1 MIALPSDYNQAAAYD
16 GSGGPKL
23 VPGGY
28 ICKIAGARCEKV
40 NTKNGPAQKLVLA
53 FDIAEGEF
61 AGHFDAQ
68 FKRAKEKDASGAKW
82 RGTYDC
88 FLLTNE
94 GATNPFFKG
103 LITCIDKSNEPFQC
117 VVGGQLNEAN
127 LKGKLIGLLF
137 REEEYIGSSDGKKHT
152 AVKACAARSVQT
164 IREGNFE
171 IPEPKLL
178 QGNGGGR
185 GAAPSFKPADAGCTQ
200 IDDDELPF

>member
-127 LKGKLIGLLF
+127 LKGKLVGLLF
-137 REEEYIGSSDGKKHT
+137 REEEYIGSVGKKKET
-152 AVKACAARSVQT
+152 VKACAARSVQT

-178 QGNGGGR
+178 QGNSGGR
-185 GAAPSFKPADAGCTQ
+185 GAAPAAVPAGFTQ
-200 IDDDELPF
+200 VDDDELPF

>member
-16 GSGGPKL
+16 GSGGAKL
-23 VPGGY
+23 APGGY
-28 ICKIAGARCEKV
+28 ICKIVGARCEKV
-40 NTKNGPAQKLVLA
+40 NTKNGPAQKFVLA
-53 FDIAEGEF
+53 FDIDEGEF
-61 AGHFDAQ
+61 AGYYDAK
-68 FKRAKEKDASGAKW
+68 FKRDKEKDASGAKW

-103 LITCIDKSNEPFQC
+103 LLTCIDKSNEPFQC
-117 VVGGQLNEAN
+117 VVNGQINEAN

-178 QGNGGGR
+178 QGSQGGR
-185 GAAPSFKPADAGCTQ
+185 SAAPSVPAGFTQ
-200 IDDDELPF
+200 VDDDELPF

>member
-127 LKGKLIGLLF
+127 LKGKLVGLLF
-137 REEEYIGSSDGKKHT
+137 REEEYMGSVGKKKET
-152 AVKACAARSVQT
+152 VKACAARSVQT

-178 QGNGGGR
+178 QGNSGGR
-185 GAAPSFKPADAGCTQ
+185 GAAPAAVPAGFTQ
-200 IDDDELPF
+200 VDDDELPF

>member
-16 GSGGPKL
+16 GSGGPRL

-28 ICKIAGARCEKV
+28 ICKIAGARYEKV

-68 FKRAKEKDASGAKW
+68 FKRAKEQDASKAKW

-88 FLLTNE
+88 FILTNE
-94 GATNPFFKG
+94 GKTNPFFKG
-103 LITCIDKSNEPFQC
+103 LIACIDKSNEPFQC
-117 VVGGQLNEAN
+117 VVNGQLNEAN

-137 REEEYIGSSDGKKHT
+137 RKEEYMGSDGKKKET
-152 AVKACAARSVQT
+152 VKACAARSVQT

-178 QGNGGGR
+178 QGSGGGR
-185 GAAPSFKPADAGCTQ
+185 GAAPSFKPADHGFTQ
-200 IDDDELPF
+200 VDDDELPF

>member
-16 GSGGPKL
+16 GNGGPRL

-40 NTKNGPAQKLVLA
+40 NTKNGPAQKFVLA

-61 AGHFDAQ
+61 AGYFDSL
-68 FKRAKEKDASGAKW
+68 FKRAKEQNASGAKW

-103 LITCIDKSNEPFQC
+103 LLTCIDKSNEPFQC
-117 VVGGQLNEAN
+117 VVNGQLNEAN

-152 AVKACAARSVQT
+152 VVKACAARSVQT
-164 IREGNFE
+164 IREDNFE

-185 GAAPSFKPADAGCTQ
+185 GAAPAAVPAGFTQ
-200 IDDDELPF
+200 VDDDELPF

>member
-127 LKGKLIGLLF
+127 LKGKLVGLLF

-178 QGNGGGR
+178 QGNSGGR
-185 GAAPSFKPADAGCTQ
+185 GAAPAAVPAGFTQ
-200 IDDDELPF
+200 VDDDELPF